1 MALYL
6 PNISAPP
13 RARTPNI
20 VSPSR
25 LSRPLHLLPPESM
38 YRSSSVPAR
47 GSSPLASSGR
57 DAIRARLVKY
67 STFDDAVTLLEK
79 SNNIVVLTG
88 AGISTSLGIPDFRS
102 KGAGLYS
109 RLQLQ
114 GSPFD
119 DPQDLFNINTYKFET
134 ESFLKYAKPIIPDY
148 VPGTKPIKGLSD
160 VEVPQYSPT
169 HAFLTVLQSQKK
181 LLTNYTQNIDGLEKA
196 AGICNDNLVQCHG
209 TWETATCLTC
219 GKQISAKKYLPVIRN
234 QDIPLCKCSMS
245 KPTKKP
251 VKSGQRKKK
260 KRKRHEFE
268 DSDHSSDNGNTV
280 RRGLLKPDI
289 TFFDEKIPRTYG
301 SRLEEDKG
309 RVDLLLII
317 GTTCQVAPV
326 KDMLTDVP
334 PNIPQIWISKE
345 RCKVDGVKVDIELL
359 GECDVIIEE
368 LCRRAGWSNVL
379 EKKLWRPMS
388 SASAESA
395 SEPSTTDK
403 TVGISS
409 EKESSSPPADEVR
422 GVDKQ
427 EDPKSLP
434 IHSKR
439 DSNTYSSKSSS
450 QSKRSSEEAS
460 AAAVAIELEEGT
472 HWRWY
477 VRRK

>member
-1 MALYL
+1 MSTHA
-6 PNISAPP
+6 
-13 RARTPNI
+13 RARTPSI
-20 VSPSR
+20 ISPSR
-25 LSRPLHLLPPESM
+25 LSRPLHLQSSESM
-38 YRSSSVPAR
+38 YRSNSVPAR
-47 GSSPLASSGR
+47 GSSPLTGSGR
-57 DAIRARLVKY
+57 DAIRARLVRY
-67 STFDDAVTLLEK
+67 STLDDAVTLLQK
-79 SNNIVVLTG
+79 SNNIVILTG

-102 KGAGLYS
+102 KGIGLYS

-119 DPQDLFNINTYKFET
+119 DPQDLFNINTYKFQT
-134 ESFLKYAKPIIPDY
+134 ESFLKYARPIIPDY
-148 VPGTKPIKGLSD
+148 DPGTKVVKGSLG

-169 HAFLTVLQSQKK
+169 HAFLRVLQSQNK

-196 AGICNDNLVQCHG
+196 AGVSNDKLIQCHG

-219 GKQISAKKYLPVIRN
+219 GKQVSAKKYLPVIRN

-245 KPTKKP
+245 KP
-251 VKSGQRKKK
+251 VKLGQRKKK
-260 KRKRHEFE
+260 RKRREFE
-268 DSDHSSDNGNTV
+268 DSDHSSDDGNTV

-334 PNIPQIWISKE
+334 PNVPQIWISKE

-368 LCRRAGWSNVL
+368 LCRRAGWSSML
-379 EKKLWRPMS
+379 DKKLWRPKS
-388 SASAESA
+388 SRFAESV
-395 SEPSTTDK
+395 SEQKSVLTKRAVDLVLEKGPSF
-403 TVGISS
+403 
-409 EKESSSPPADEVR
+409 PADEVS

-427 EDPKSLP
+427 KTLSLLP
-434 IHSKR
+434 IHSKPK
-439 DSNTYSSKSSS
+439 STTNTNNPSS
-450 QSKRSSEEAS
+450 QLIRPSG
-460 AAAVAIELEEGT
+460 AAPPSAVAIELEEGT